1 MLDTATDSIKDQLD
15 EAFEELAKK
24 IEVNLSVLWEGA
36 KDTPE
41 QQLARTETKKV
52 MKELV
57 GQVDLWRTAA
67 AVHEM
72 V

>member
-1 MLDTATDSIKDQLD
+1 MLDTATDDIADQL
-15 EAFEELAKK
+15 ENALEELAKK
-24 IEVNLSVLWEGA
+24 MEVNLSVLWEGA

-41 QQLARTETKKV
+41 QQLARAETKKV
-52 MKELV
+52 MKELI

-67 AVHEM
+67 AIHEM